1 MIAINFQAIQKNV
14 SSVEIMNRWEHEVF
28 MFSES
33 TKNNSL
39 IRVYA
44 TSEGLVSKE
53 VRRTGFRIF
62 CYFILFFFPFNKRTI
77 QLVCNLEKNE
87 DFIM

>member
-1 MIAINFQAIQKNV
+1 MIAINFQAIQKNA
-14 SSVEIMNRWEHEVF
+14 SSVEIMNKWEHEVF

-33 TKNNSL
+33 TKNDSL

-53 VRRTGFRIF
+53 VRRTGLHIRIF
-62 CYFILFFFPFNKRTI
+62 QKKFI
-77 QLVCNLEKNE
+77 
-87 DFIM
+87 